1 MKNRYLCCFS
11 GLSFFSTSV
20 GLSYLDFPPFYGQ
33 FSNTGIFT
41 VKCSKAKRR
50 GNGKTK
56 PLLQTK
62 DEMKFFPNGRGKNS
76 VKINQNTVK
85 KSIMNK
91 PQQSAFLFIE
101 KHTVPNLQFFF
112 QKFNFRKNFHSIK
125 I

>member
-50 GNGKTK
+50 GNGKAR

-62 DEMKFFPNGRGKNS
+62 DEMDEMKFFPNGRGKNS
-76 VKINQNTVK
+76 VKINQNIVK

-101 KHTVPNLQFFF
+101 KYEDQ
-112 QKFNFRKNFHSIK
+112 NFALFHISNFCSK